1 MSLDIDLLA
10 DRRRMRRRL
19 TLWRALAIVAV
30 FGALA
35 LVAAL
40 RVPDALPGGQHVL
53 RLPVSGF
60 ITEDRRV
67 LQAIEDAAKND
78 AVRALVVAI
87 DSPGGSMAGGE
98 ALHTALRRFA
108 EHKPVVAVMGAT
120 AASAGYMAALPAQ
133 RIFAREATLTGS
145 IGVKLMLPEF
155 SGLMEKLGVG
165 DNSIASGPLK
175 DEPSLARKMS
185 PAGRE
190 AMQAIVADMHEQ
202 FAAMVAAGRRM
213 EPARVAELAD
223 GRAFTGR
230 QALKLGLVDAIG
242 GEREARE
249 WLAEA
254 KQVPATLPARELGRR
269 GWAERALGEDRA
281 EGVLPAL
288 LGAFVKTVLSQRL
301 DGGWAI
307 WQPDAIGR

>member
-1 MSLDIDLLA
+1 MSLEADLLA
-10 DRRRMRRRL
+10 DRRRLRRRL

-35 LVAAL
+35 LLAAL

-67 LQAIEDAAKND
+67 LQALEDAAKND

-133 RIFAREATLTGS
+133 RVFARESTVTGS
-145 IGVKLMLPEF
+145 IGVLLQSFDVSDLLERA
-155 SGLMEKLGVG
+155 GVRPQVFT
-165 DNSIASGPLK
+165 SGPLK
-175 DEPSLARKMS
+175 DQPSLFR
-185 PAGRE
+185 PLTEEGR
-190 AMQAIVADMHEQ
+190 AAVDRVIQDLHGQ
-202 FAAMVAAGRRM
+202 FVGMVAAGRRM
-213 EPARVAELAD
+213 DPARVRTLAD
-223 GRAFTGR
+223 GRIFTGR
-230 QALKLGLVDAIG
+230 QAVEEGLVDAIG
-242 GEREARE
+242 GERDARAWLAAERQVPESLPVREVQTRSTAERLLTSATETVMKSLFSE
-249 WLAEA
+249 WLGVDA
-254 KQVPATLPARELGRR
+254 P
-269 GWAERALGEDRA
+269 RAL
-281 EGVLPAL
+281 
-288 LGAFVKTVLSQRL
+288 
-301 DGGWAI
+301 
-307 WQPDAIGR
+307 WQPSR

>member
-1 MSLDIDLLA
+1 MSLDADLLA
-10 DRRRMRRRL
+10 DRRRLRRRL

-40 RVPDALPGGQHVL
+40 RIPDALPGGQHVL

-67 LQAIEDAAKND
+67 LQAIEEAAKND

-133 RIFAREATLTGS
+133 RVFARESTVTGS
-145 IGVKLMLPEF
+145 IGVLLQSFDLSDLLERA
-155 SGLMEKLGVG
+155 GVRPQVFT
-165 DNSIASGPLK
+165 SGPLK
-175 DEPSLARKMS
+175 DQPSLFR
-185 PAGRE
+185 PLTEEGR
-190 AMQAIVADMHEQ
+190 AAVDRVIQDLHGQ
-202 FAAMVAAGRRM
+202 FVGMVAAGRRM
-213 EPARVAELAD
+213 DPARARALAD
-223 GRAFTGR
+223 GRIFTGR
-230 QALKLGLVDAIG
+230 QAVEEGLVDAIG
-242 GEREARE
+242 GERDARAWLAAERQVPENLPVRDVQTRSTAERLLTSATESVMKSLFSE
-249 WLAEA
+249 WLGVDA
-254 KQVPATLPARELGRR
+254 P
-269 GWAERALGEDRA
+269 RAL
-281 EGVLPAL
+281 
-288 LGAFVKTVLSQRL
+288 
-301 DGGWAI
+301 
-307 WQPDAIGR
+307 WQPSR

>member
-1 MSLDIDLLA
+1 MSLETDLLA

-133 RIFAREATLTGS
+133 RVFARESTVTGS
-145 IGVKLMLPEF
+145 IGVLLQTPDVSELM
-155 SGLMEKLGVG
+155 GRLGVRMET
-165 DNSIASGPLK
+165 IVSGPLK
-175 DEPSLARKMS
+175 DQPNPFHPLS
-185 PAGRE
+185 PEGRAALE
-190 AMQAIVADMHEQ
+190 GVVRDLFDQ
-202 FAAMVAAGRRM
+202 FVAMVAK
-213 EPARVAELAD
+213 ARHMQEAEVRQLAD
-223 GRAFTGR
+223 GRVFTGR
-230 QALKLGLVDAIG
+230 QALAAGLIDAIG
-242 GEREARE
+242 GEQEARA
-249 WLAEA
+249 WLAAER
-254 KQVPATLPARELGRR
+254 QVPERLPVRDIETRSR
-269 GWAERALGEDRA
+269 AERFLESAWSG
-281 EGVLPAL
+281 
-288 LGAFVKTVLSQRL
+288 FVKTLISEALGV
-301 DGGWAI
+301 DGFRAL
-307 WQPDAIGR
+307 WQLAR